1 MSKFSKHKWWIVTAL
16 ITVPLVAIA
25 AVPNIFQPNTVI
37 SSNAVNQNFSA
48 LEARITALEAANA
61 KSSATMVMSNVQ
73 GPLSTTAAPVKTA
86 MYTASGVNPLLL
98 VVSGSAWNASGGS
111 MDVTVQFDGAIVGHL
126 SGTTNEASSHKTL
139 PMRAITIP
147 TPAAGAHTIG
157 LLTTTP
163 TITDG
168 SDYFSIT
175 VVELH

>member
-1 MSKFSKHKWWIVTAL
+1 MTAL
-16 ITVPLVAIA
+16 LTLPLVAIA

-37 SSNAVNQNFSA
+37 SSNAVNPNFSA
-48 LEARITALEAANA
+48 LDARITALEAATA
-61 KSSATMVMSNVQ
+61 KTSATMVMSNVQ
-73 GPLSTTAAPVKTA
+73 GPLSTTAAPVRLRCTRRA
-86 MYTASGVNPLLL
+86 ASNPLLL

>member
-1 MSKFSKHKWWIVTAL
+1 
-16 ITVPLVAIA
+16 
-25 AVPNIFQPNTVI
+25 
-37 SSNAVNQNFSA
+37 
-48 LEARITALEAANA
+48 
-61 KSSATMVMSNVQ
+61 MVMSNVQ